1 MYQPYHRNSN
11 GNGYHRQY
19 DQQYVA
25 EYPNYSP
32 APQQSQGPPTP
43 YQQPANPFLTPAVP
57 LAPYVAQPKKKK
69 KTQNHSAV
77 VMTTPPVAA
86 VAPTQTSNVEA
97 NPLQSAMPG
106 HEWVLVAKGAAT
118 AARPTSPE
126 VVIMEPEP
134 VKVDAGLQQAQA
146 DLDKLQAIVEASL
159 VCLLEHRLEY
169 PLSRFGLLDAFVPAH
184 RIEVLTGA
192 VTLSSIQFQDFTS

>member
-1 MYQPYHRNSN
+1 M
-11 GNGYHRQY
+11 
-19 DQQYVA
+19 
-25 EYPNYSP
+25 
-32 APQQSQGPPTP
+32 
-43 YQQPANPFLTPAVP
+43 
-57 LAPYVAQPKKKK
+57 AQPKKSKKKK
-69 KTQNHSAV
+69 KTQN

-86 VAPTQTSNVEA
+86 VAPTQTSNIEA
-97 NPLQSAMPG
+97 NPPQPATPG
-106 HEWVLVAKGAAT
+106 HEWDLVAKGAAST
-118 AARPTSPE
+118 ARPASPE
-126 VVIMEPEP
+126 VAIMEPEP

-192 VTLSSIQFQDFTS
+192 VTLSSILLSGLHFMRVYGLPGNLRALLQGSVTSPI